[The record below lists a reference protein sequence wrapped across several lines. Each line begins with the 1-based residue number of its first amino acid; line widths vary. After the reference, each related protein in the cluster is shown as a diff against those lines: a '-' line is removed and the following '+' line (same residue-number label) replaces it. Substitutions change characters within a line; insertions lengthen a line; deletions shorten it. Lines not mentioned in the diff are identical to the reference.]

1 MKPARVLGFN
11 IMVAARKANISDA
24 ELGQLIGCS
33 ENDVKRIYAGRLYMS
48 FQQLATIANHTNT
61 NVSTLLT
68 NQEDY
73 EKQDQKTQASH
84 PVPPPFQGV
93 TDRIFRQHP
102 ASMRRQVYFIMG

>member
-11 IMVAARKANISDA
+11 ILMAARKANISDT
-24 ELGQLIGCS
+24 ELSQLIGCS

-68 NQEDY
+68 NNSDY
-73 EKQDQKTQASH
+73 DAFCEKQFGKFSNPDNREK
-84 PVPPPFQGV
+84 
-93 TDRIFRQHP
+93 IFDIIDDYIDLLEF
-102 ASMRRQVYFIMG
+102 SS

>member
-73 EKQDQKTQASH
+73 EKYQEQQCGKFSDHNNREK
-84 PVPPPFQGV
+84 
-93 TDRIFRQHP
+93 IFDIIDDYIDLIEL
-102 ASMRRQVYFIMG
+102 SS